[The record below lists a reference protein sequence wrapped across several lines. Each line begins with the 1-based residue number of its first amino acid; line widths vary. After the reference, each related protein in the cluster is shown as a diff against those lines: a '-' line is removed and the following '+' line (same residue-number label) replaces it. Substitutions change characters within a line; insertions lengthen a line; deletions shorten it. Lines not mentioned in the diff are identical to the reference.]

1 MVALINFKNTRL
13 LVIAPHADDEVLG
26 CGGLISKIKSDG
38 GKAFVLIFNIASI
51 EKYNNKKFTDLRKKE
66 ASAAM
71 KFLNIDKYD
80 TIFDSPD
87 DNRYLDAKP
96 LHELIS
102 KIETESKVSL
112 AKIKPT
118 IVAIPSVNSHHQ
130 DHIHVFKAC
139 IAALRP
145 LNTPIADVVISYEAP
160 EHSRWSA
167 SGVFQPNL
175 YIDVEKH
182 LTRKIS
188 AFYKYKSQ
196 VRTGGRDKHTI
207 KNHAEYRGKE
217 VGRKACEAYFVHRLI
232 R

>member
-1 MVALINFKNTRL
+1 MLINFKNARL

-26 CGGLISKIKSDG
+26 CGGLISKIKSAG
-38 GKAFVLIFNIASI
+38 GKVFVLIFNVGSI

-66 ASAAM
+66 AAAAM
-71 KFLNIDKYD
+71 KFLKVDKYD
-80 TIFDSPD
+80 TIFDSPN

-118 IVAIPSVNSHHQ
+118 IVAIPSINSHHQ
-130 DHIHVFKAC
+130 DHIHIFKAC

-145 LNTPIADVVISYEAP
+145 LNKPIVDTVISYEAP

-175 YIDVEKH
+175 YIDIEKH

-196 VRTGGRDKHTI
+196 VRIGGRDKHTI

-217 VGRKACEAYFVHRLI
+217 AGRKVCEAYFVHRLI

>member
-1 MVALINFKNTRL
+1 MLISFKNARL

-26 CGGLISKIKSDG
+26 CGGLISKIKSVG
-38 GKAFVLIFNIASI
+38 GKVFVLIFNVGSI

-66 ASAAM
+66 AAAAM
-71 KFLNIDKYD
+71 KFLKVDRYD
-80 TIFDSPD
+80 TIFDSPN

-112 AKIKPT
+112 TKIKPT
-118 IVAIPSVNSHHQ
+118 IVAIPSINSHHQ
-130 DHIHVFKAC
+130 DHIHIFKAC

-145 LNTPIADVVISYEAP
+145 LNKPIIDTVISYEAP

-175 YIDVEKH
+175 YIDIEKH

-196 VRTGGRDKHTI
+196 VRAGGRDKHTI

-232 R
+232 K

>member
-1 MVALINFKNTRL
+1 MISFKNARL

-26 CGGLISKIKSDG
+26 CGGLISKIKSVDG
-38 GKAFVLIFNIASI
+38 KVFVLIFNVASI
-51 EKYNNKKFTDLRKKE
+51 EKYNNKKSTELRKKE

-71 KFLNIDKYD
+71 KFLKVDKYD
-80 TIFDSPD
+80 TVFDSPN

-102 KIETESKVSL
+102 KIETESEVSL
-112 AKIKPT
+112 EKIKPT
-118 IVAIPSVNSHHQ
+118 IVAIPSINSHHQ

-145 LNTPIADVVISYEAP
+145 LSTPIVNVVISYEAP

-175 YIDVEKH
+175 YIDIEKH
-182 LTRKIS
+182 LSRKIS

-196 VRTGGRDKHTI
+196 IRIGGRDKHTI

-217 VGRKACEAYFVHRLI
+217 AGRKVCEAYFVHRLI

>member
-1 MVALINFKNTRL
+1 MISFKNARL

-26 CGGLISKIKSDG
+26 CGGLISKIKSVDG
-38 GKAFVLIFNIASI
+38 KVFVLIFNVASI
-51 EKYNNKKFTDLRKKE
+51 EKYNNKKSTELRKKE

-71 KFLNIDKYD
+71 KFLKVDKYD
-80 TIFDSPD
+80 AVFDSPN

-102 KIETESKVSL
+102 KIETESEVSL
-112 AKIKPT
+112 EKIKPT
-118 IVAIPSVNSHHQ
+118 IVAIPSINSHHQ

-145 LNTPIADVVISYEAP
+145 LSTPIVNVVISYEAP

-175 YIDVEKH
+175 YIDIEKH
-182 LTRKIS
+182 LARKIA

-196 VRTGGRDKHTI
+196 IRMGGRDKQTI
-207 KNHAEYRGKE
+207 INHAEYRGKE
-217 VGRKACEAYFVHRLI
+217 VGRKVCEAYFVHRLI
-232 R
+232 T

>member
-1 MVALINFKNTRL
+1 MLISFKNARL

-26 CGGLISKIKSDG
+26 CGGLISKIKSVG
-38 GKAFVLIFNIASI
+38 GKVFVLIFNVGSI

-66 ASAAM
+66 AASAM
-71 KFLNIDKYD
+71 KFLKVDRYD
-80 TIFDSPD
+80 TIFDSPN

-118 IVAIPSVNSHHQ
+118 IVAIPSINSHHQ
-130 DHIHVFKAC
+130 DHIHIFKAC

-145 LNTPIADVVISYEAP
+145 LNKPIADVVISYEAP

-175 YIDVEKH
+175 YIDIEKY
-182 LTRKIS
+182 LARKIS

-196 VRTGGRDKHTI
+196 IRMGGRDKHTI

-217 VGRKACEAYFVHRLI
+217 AGRKICEAYFVHRLI

>member
-1 MVALINFKNTRL
+1 MLISFKNARL

-26 CGGLISKIKSDG
+26 CGGLISKIKSVG
-38 GKAFVLIFNIASI
+38 GKVFVLIFNVGSI

-66 ASAAM
+66 AASAM
-71 KFLNIDKYD
+71 KFLKVDRYD
-80 TIFDSPD
+80 TIFDSPN

-118 IVAIPSVNSHHQ
+118 IVAIPSINSHHQ
-130 DHIHVFKAC
+130 DHIHIFKAC

-145 LNTPIADVVISYEAP
+145 LNKPIADVVISYEAP

-175 YIDVEKH
+175 YIDIEKY

-196 VRTGGRDKHTI
+196 IRIGGRDKHTI

-217 VGRKACEAYFVHRLI
+217 AGRKICEAYFVHRLI

>member
-1 MVALINFKNTRL
+1 MLISFKNARL

-26 CGGLISKIKSDG
+26 CGGLISKIKSVG
-38 GKAFVLIFNIASI
+38 GKVFVLIFNVGSI

-66 ASAAM
+66 AASAM
-71 KFLNIDKYD
+71 KFLKVDRYD
-80 TIFDSPD
+80 TIFDSPN

-118 IVAIPSVNSHHQ
+118 IVAIPSINSHHQ
-130 DHIHVFKAC
+130 DHIHIFKAC

-145 LNTPIADVVISYEAP
+145 LNKPIADVVISYEAP

-175 YIDVEKH
+175 YIDIEKH

-196 VRTGGRDKHTI
+196 IRIDGRDKHTI

-217 VGRKACEAYFVHRLI
+217 AGRKVCEAYFVHRLI

>member
-26 CGGLISKIKSDG
+26 CGGLISKIKSVG
-38 GKAFVLIFNIASI
+38 GKVFVLIFNIGSI
-51 EKYNNKKFTDLRKKE
+51 EKYNNKKFTALRKKE

-71 KFLNIDKYD
+71 KFLKVDKYD
-80 TIFDSPD
+80 TIFDSPN

-102 KIETESKVSL
+102 KIESESKVSFE
-112 AKIKPT
+112 KIKPT
-118 IVAIPSVNSHHQ
+118 IVAIPSINSHHQ

-145 LNTPIADVVISYEAP
+145 LRTPRASMVVSYEVP

-175 YIDVEKH
+175 YIDIEKH

-196 VRTGGRDKHTI
+196 VRAGGRDKHTI

-217 VGRKACEAYFVHRLI
+217 VGRKVCEAYFVHRLI

>member
-1 MVALINFKNTRL
+1 MLINFKNTRL

-26 CGGLISKIKSDG
+26 CGGLISKIKSVG
-38 GKAFVLIFNIASI
+38 GKVFVLIFNVGSI

-66 ASAAM
+66 AASAM
-71 KFLNIDKYD
+71 KFLKVDRYD
-80 TIFDSPD
+80 TIFDSPN

-118 IVAIPSVNSHHQ
+118 IVAIPSINSHHQ
-130 DHIHVFKAC
+130 DHIHIFKAC

-145 LNTPIADVVISYEAP
+145 LNKPIADVVISYEAP

-175 YIDVEKH
+175 YIDIEKH

-196 VRTGGRDKHTI
+196 IRISGRDKHTI

-217 VGRKACEAYFVHRLI
+217 AGRKVCEAYFVHRLI

>member
-1 MVALINFKNTRL
+1 MLISFKNARL

-26 CGGLISKIKSDG
+26 CGGLISKIKSVG
-38 GKAFVLIFNIASI
+38 GKVFVLIFNVGSI

-66 ASAAM
+66 AAAAM
-71 KFLNIDKYD
+71 KFLKVDKYD
-80 TIFDSPD
+80 TIFDSPN

-118 IVAIPSVNSHHQ
+118 IVAIPSINSHHQ
-130 DHIHVFKAC
+130 DHIHIFKAC

-145 LNTPIADVVISYEAP
+145 LNKPIADVVISYEAP

-175 YIDVEKH
+175 YIDIEKH

-196 VRTGGRDKHTI
+196 VRAGGRDKHTI

-232 R
+232 K

>member
-1 MVALINFKNTRL
+1 MLISFKNAGL

-26 CGGLISKIKSDG
+26 CGGLISKIKSVG
-38 GKAFVLIFNIASI
+38 GKVFVLIFNVGSI

-66 ASAAM
+66 AAAAM
-71 KFLNIDKYD
+71 KFLKVDRYD
-80 TIFDSPD
+80 TIFDSPN

-112 AKIKPT
+112 TKIKPT
-118 IVAIPSVNSHHQ
+118 IVAIPSINSHHQ

-145 LNTPIADVVISYEAP
+145 LNKPITNVVISYEAP

-175 YIDVEKH
+175 YIDIEKH

-196 VRTGGRDKHTI
+196 IRMGGRDKHTI

-217 VGRKACEAYFVHRLI
+217 AGRKVCEAYFVHRLI

>member
-1 MVALINFKNTRL
+1 MLISFKNARL

-26 CGGLISKIKSDG
+26 CGGLISKIKSVG
-38 GKAFVLIFNIASI
+38 GKVFVLIFNVGSI

-66 ASAAM
+66 AASAM
-71 KFLNIDKYD
+71 KFLKVDRYD
-80 TIFDSPD
+80 TIFDSPN
-87 DNRYLDAKP
+87 DNRYLDAKQ

-102 KIETESKVSL
+102 KFETESKVSL

-118 IVAIPSVNSHHQ
+118 IVAIPSINSHHQ
-130 DHIHVFKAC
+130 DHIHIFKAC

-145 LNTPIADVVISYEAP
+145 LNKPIADVVISYEAP

-175 YIDVEKH
+175 YIDIEKY
-182 LTRKIS
+182 LARKIS

-196 VRTGGRDKHTI
+196 IRIGGRDKHTI

-217 VGRKACEAYFVHRLI
+217 AGRKICEAYFVHRLI

>member
-1 MVALINFKNTRL
+1 MLINFKNTRL

-26 CGGLISKIKSDG
+26 CGGLISKIKSVG
-38 GKAFVLIFNIASI
+38 GKVFVLIFNVGSI

-66 ASAAM
+66 AASAM
-71 KFLNIDKYD
+71 KFLKVDRYD
-80 TIFDSPD
+80 TIFDSPN

-118 IVAIPSVNSHHQ
+118 IVAIPSINSHHQ
-130 DHIHVFKAC
+130 DHIHIFKAC

-145 LNTPIADVVISYEAP
+145 LNKPIADVVISYEAP

-175 YIDVEKH
+175 YIDIEKY
-182 LTRKIS
+182 LARKIS

-196 VRTGGRDKHTI
+196 IRIGGRDKHTI

-217 VGRKACEAYFVHRLI
+217 AGRKICEAYFVHRLI

>member
-1 MVALINFKNTRL
+1 VINFKNARL

-26 CGGLISKIKSDG
+26 CGGLISKIKSVDG
-38 GKAFVLIFNIASI
+38 KVFVLIFNVASI
-51 EKYNNKKFTDLRKKE
+51 EKYNNKKSTELRKKE

-71 KFLNIDKYD
+71 KFLKVDKYD
-80 TIFDSPD
+80 TVFDSPN

-102 KIETESKVSL
+102 KIETESEVSL
-112 AKIKPT
+112 EKIKPT
-118 IVAIPSVNSHHQ
+118 IVAIPSINSHHQ

-145 LNTPIADVVISYEAP
+145 LSTPIVNVVISYEAP

-175 YIDVEKH
+175 YIDIEKH
-182 LTRKIS
+182 LTRKIT

-196 VRTGGRDKHTI
+196 IKAVGRDKHAI
-207 KNHAEYRGKE
+207 RNHAEYRGKE
-217 VGRKACEAYFVHRLI
+217 IGKNLCEAYFIHRTI

>member
-1 MVALINFKNTRL
+1 MNKTVA
-13 LVIAPHADDEVLG
+13 VIAAHPDDEVLG
-26 CGGLISKIKSDG
+26 CGGLISKIKSVG
-38 GKAFVLIFNIASI
+38 GKVFVLIFNVGSI
-51 EKYNNKKFTDLRKKE
+51 EKYNNNKFTDLRKKE
-66 ASAAM
+66 AAAAM
-71 KFLNIDKYD
+71 KFLKVDRYD
-80 TIFDSPD
+80 TIFDSPN

-112 AKIKPT
+112 TKIKPT
-118 IVAIPSVNSHHQ
+118 IVAIPSINSHHQ
-130 DHIHVFKAC
+130 DHIHIFKAC

-145 LNTPIADVVISYEAP
+145 LNKPIIDTVISYEAP

-175 YIDVEKH
+175 YIDIEKH

-196 VRTGGRDKHTI
+196 IRIGGRDKHTI

-217 VGRKACEAYFVHRLI
+217 AGRKVCEAYFVHRLI

>member
-1 MVALINFKNTRL
+1 MLISFKNARL

-26 CGGLISKIKSDG
+26 CGGLISKIKSVG
-38 GKAFVLIFNIASI
+38 GKVFVLIFNVGSI

-66 ASAAM
+66 AAAAM
-71 KFLNIDKYD
+71 KFLKVDRYD
-80 TIFDSPD
+80 TIFDSPN

-112 AKIKPT
+112 TKIKPT
-118 IVAIPSVNSHHQ
+118 IVAIPSINSHHQ
-130 DHIHVFKAC
+130 DHIHIFKAC

-145 LNTPIADVVISYEAP
+145 LNKPIIDTVISYEAP

-175 YIDVEKH
+175 YIDIEKH

-196 VRTGGRDKHTI
+196 IRMGGRDKHTI

-217 VGRKACEAYFVHRLI
+217 AGRKICEAYFVHRLI

>member
-1 MVALINFKNTRL
+1 MLINFKNARL

-26 CGGLISKIKSDG
+26 CGGLISKIKSVG
-38 GKAFVLIFNIASI
+38 GKVFVLIFNVGSI
-51 EKYNNKKFTDLRKKE
+51 EKFNNKKFTDLRKKE
-66 ASAAM
+66 AASAM
-71 KFLNIDKYD
+71 KFLKVDKYD
-80 TIFDSPD
+80 TIFDSPN

-118 IVAIPSVNSHHQ
+118 IVAIPSINSHHQ
-130 DHIHVFKAC
+130 DHIHIFKAC

-145 LNTPIADVVISYEAP
+145 LNKPIVDTVISYEAP

-175 YIDVEKH
+175 YIDIEKH

-196 VRTGGRDKHTI
+196 IRIDGRDKHTI

-217 VGRKACEAYFVHRLI
+217 AGRKVCEAYFVHRLI

>member
-1 MVALINFKNTRL
+1 MLISFKNARL

-26 CGGLISKIKSDG
+26 CGGLISKIKSNG

-51 EKYNNKKFTDLRKKE
+51 EKYNNKKFTELRKKE
-66 ASAAM
+66 ASTAM

-145 LNTPIADVVISYEAP
+145 LNKPITNVVISYEAP

-175 YIDVEKH
+175 YIDIEKH

-196 VRTGGRDKHTI
+196 VRAGGRDKHTI

-232 R
+232 K

>member
-1 MVALINFKNTRL
+1 MLISFKNARL

-26 CGGLISKIKSDG
+26 CGGLISKIKSVG
-38 GKAFVLIFNIASI
+38 GKVFVLIFNVGSI

-66 ASAAM
+66 AASAM
-71 KFLNIDKYD
+71 KFLKVDRYD
-80 TIFDSPD
+80 TIFDSPN

-118 IVAIPSVNSHHQ
+118 IVAIPSINSHHQ
-130 DHIHVFKAC
+130 DHIHIFKAC

-145 LNTPIADVVISYEAP
+145 LNKPIADVVISYEAP

-175 YIDVEKH
+175 YIDIEKY
-182 LTRKIS
+182 LARKIS

-196 VRTGGRDKHTI
+196 IRIGGRDKHTI

-217 VGRKACEAYFVHRLI
+217 AGRKVCEAYFVHRLI

>member
-1 MVALINFKNTRL
+1 MIS
-13 LVIAPHADDEVLG
+13 PHADDEVLG
-26 CGGLISKIKSDG
+26 CGGLISKIKSAG
-38 GKAFVLIFNIASI
+38 GKVFVLIFNVGSI
-51 EKYNNKKFTDLRKKE
+51 EKFNNKKFTQLRKNE
-66 ASAAM
+66 TSAAM
-71 KFLNIDKYD
+71 KFLKIDKYD
-80 TIFDSPD
+80 TIFDSPN

-102 KIETESKVSL
+102 KIETESKVCL
-112 AKIKPT
+112 EKIKPT
-118 IVAIPSVNSHHQ
+118 IVAIPSINSHHQ

-145 LNTPIADVVISYEAP
+145 LSTPIVNVVISYEAP

-175 YIDVEKH
+175 YIDIEKYLAH
-182 LTRKIS
+182 KIS

-196 VRTGGRDKHTI
+196 IRIGGRDKHTI

-217 VGRKACEAYFVHRLI
+217 AGRKICEAYFVHRLI

>member
-1 MVALINFKNTRL
+1 MLISFKNARL

-26 CGGLISKIKSDG
+26 CGGLISKIKSVG
-38 GKAFVLIFNIASI
+38 GKVFVLIFNVGSI

-66 ASAAM
+66 AAAAM
-71 KFLNIDKYD
+71 KFLKVDRYD
-80 TIFDSPD
+80 TIFDSPN

-112 AKIKPT
+112 TKIKPT
-118 IVAIPSVNSHHQ
+118 IVAIPSINSHHQ
-130 DHIHVFKAC
+130 DHIHIFKAC

-145 LNTPIADVVISYEAP
+145 LNKPIVDTVISYEAP

-175 YIDVEKH
+175 YIDIEKH

-196 VRTGGRDKHTI
+196 IRIGGRDKHTI

-217 VGRKACEAYFVHRLI
+217 AGRKVCEAYFVHRLI

>member
-1 MVALINFKNTRL
+1 MLISFKNARL

-26 CGGLISKIKSDG
+26 CGGLISKIKSVG
-38 GKAFVLIFNIASI
+38 GKVFVLIFNVGSI

-66 ASAAM
+66 AASAM
-71 KFLNIDKYD
+71 KFLKVDRYD
-80 TIFDSPD
+80 TIFDSPN

-118 IVAIPSVNSHHQ
+118 IVAIPSINSHHQ
-130 DHIHVFKAC
+130 DHIHIFKAC

-145 LNTPIADVVISYEAP
+145 LNKPIADVVISYEAP

-175 YIDVEKH
+175 YIDIEKH

-196 VRTGGRDKHTI
+196 IRIGGRDKHTI

-217 VGRKACEAYFVHRLI
+217 AGRKVCEAYFVHRLI